1 MLQHDLYVHVNTLGI
16 LMFARLYQTAQF
28 VRNHSGIYSQQNLF
42 LGALHGVRVQDPVF
56 SLKYLMKAH
65 PVTTITL
72 LTALCTVVTAVSLN
86 ICERPGP
93 SGIQT
98 YADAFWCTLITMST
112 VGYGDISPETAGGR
126 VVILIGGVIGGAL
139 LMTMITAVF
148 IDWVALNPVEDS
160 VTTLFESSV
169 WDKKMRSAG
178 AKMLQ
183 VRVCVCVGEG
193 RPYVSHSSHGA
204 VAGLRVTSL
213 PVLALPLSC
222 SLAHALF
229 SLPFRLFL
237 FSLSHT
243 HTHTQRSYRLKLF
256 RMRLKRRR
264 KVTGRITL
272 NVAFLQ
278 KLDFLENQVLDGQ
291 NDLRTIRRGEPA
303 HEMGNEIQDLKEQND
318 LVLRMLGAMHEQ
330 ITAISLQ
337 QARMVA
343 NGSPS
348 PAAASL
354 DAKAMNP
361 REEELLRQQR
371 LFSNEIRVRP
381 KSSRHKARR
390 TSRWAAA
397 LGGR

>member
-1 MLQHDLYVHVNTLGI
+1 MIYYRDMLQHDLYVHVNTLGI

-183 VRVCVCVGEG
+183 VRACVCWRRKALRFAQFARHG
-193 RPYVSHSSHGA
+193 RGPARNFFACARS
-204 VAGLRVTSL
+204 
-213 PVLALPLSC
+213 PALPLSR
-222 SLAHALF
+222 SRF
-229 SLPFRLFL
+229 VSLPFRLF
-237 FSLSHT
+237 FSPSLSLT
-243 HTHTQRSYRLKLF
+243 HTHSDRTDLSSFACDSRGGAKL
-256 RMRLKRRR
+256 
-264 KVTGRITL
+264 
-272 NVAFLQ
+272 
-278 KLDFLENQVLDGQ
+278 
-291 NDLRTIRRGEPA
+291 RGA
-303 HEMGNEIQDLKEQND
+303 
-318 LVLRMLGAMHEQ
+318 
-330 ITAISLQ
+330 
-337 QARMVA
+337 
-343 NGSPS
+343 
-348 PAAASL
+348 
-354 DAKAMNP
+354 
-361 REEELLRQQR
+361 
-371 LFSNEIRVRP
+371 
-381 KSSRHKARR
+381 
-390 TSRWAAA
+390 
-397 LGGR
+397 

>member
-1 MLQHDLYVHVNTLGI
+1 
-16 LMFARLYQTAQF
+16 
-28 VRNHSGIYSQQNLF
+28 
-42 LGALHGVRVQDPVF
+42 
-56 SLKYLMKAH
+56 
-65 PVTTITL
+65 
-72 LTALCTVVTAVSLN
+72 
-86 ICERPGP
+86 
-93 SGIQT
+93 
-98 YADAFWCTLITMST
+98 MST

-183 VRVCVCVGEG
+183 VRVRVCVGEG
-193 RPYVSHSSHGA
+193 RPYVSHSSQGA